1 MTRLTDKMLIWAHRG
16 ASAYAPENT
25 LEAFQ
30 LAADMKADGVELDV
44 HFSKDGRVVVA
55 HDAKIDRVSNGQGAI
70 LDYTY
75 DELQIFDFNNKM
87 PDWKHVRIP
96 TLDQVYALLAPTG
109 MWVNVEIKAANP
121 AIAQACID
129 IAAKY
134 GMTDRVIYSA
144 FNHLQLTEVQKIDPT
159 LPVAPL
165 YSFNMIKPWLYAE
178 NMGAQATHPSAAQLK
193 LFPELADECHA
204 RGIRVHPWTVDDPEL
219 IRYLWA
225 NGADAI
231 ITNKPDVAR
240 EALEACEAE

>member
-30 LAADMKADGVELDV
+30 LAVDMKADGVELDV
-44 HFSKDGRVVVA
+44 HFTKDGRVVVA
-55 HDAKIDRVSNGQGAI
+55 HDAKIDRMSNGQGAI

-75 DELQIFDFNNKM
+75 DELQIFDFNNKL
-87 PDWKHVRIP
+87 PGWKNVRIP
-96 TLDQVYALLAPTG
+96 TLEQVYALLAPTG
-109 MWVNVEIKAANP
+109 LWVNVEIKAPNP

-144 FNHLQLTEVQKIDPT
+144 FNHLQLVEVQKVDPT

-165 YSFNMIKPWLYAE
+165 YSFNMVKPWLYAE
-178 NMGAQATHPSAAQLK
+178 NMGAQATHPSAGQLK
-193 LFPELADECHA
+193 IYPEMTDECHA
-204 RGIRVHPWTVDDPEL
+204 HGIRVHPWTVDDPEL
-219 IRYLWA
+219 IRYLWQI
-225 NGADAI
+225 GVDAI

>member
-55 HDAKIDRVSNGQGAI
+55 HDAKIDRMSNGQGAI

-75 DELQIFDFNNKM
+75 DELQVFDFNNKL
-87 PDWKHVRIP
+87 PGFKNIRIP

-109 MWVNVEIKAANP
+109 MWVNVEIKSADP

-144 FNHLQLTEVQKIDPT
+144 FNHLQLIEVQKVAPDV
-159 LPVAPL
+159 PVAPL
-165 YSFNMIKPWLYAE
+165 YSFNMVKPWLYAE
-178 NMGAQATHPSAAQLK
+178 NMGAQATHPHAAQLK

-204 RGIRVHPWTVDDPEL
+204 RGIRVHPWTVDDEET
-219 IRYLWA
+219 IRYLYA
-225 NGADAI
+225 AGADAI
-231 ITNKPDVAR
+231 ISNKPDVAR
-240 EALEACEAE
+240 AVLEACEAE